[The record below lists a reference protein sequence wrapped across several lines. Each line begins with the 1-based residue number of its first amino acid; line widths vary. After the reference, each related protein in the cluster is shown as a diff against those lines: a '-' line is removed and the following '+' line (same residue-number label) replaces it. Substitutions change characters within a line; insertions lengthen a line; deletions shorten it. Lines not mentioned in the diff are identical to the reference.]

1 MERKKEQQMNV
12 KRQTEAPVFL
22 GRGDIPET
30 LTNRTA
36 LNLYYHLITTPYYH
50 QYFTDNLLIS

>member
-1 MERKKEQQMNV
+1 MSV

-30 LTNRTA
+30 LTHKTPI
-36 LNLYYHLITTPYYH
+36 ITVLSLAIIT
-50 QYFTDNLLIS
+50 